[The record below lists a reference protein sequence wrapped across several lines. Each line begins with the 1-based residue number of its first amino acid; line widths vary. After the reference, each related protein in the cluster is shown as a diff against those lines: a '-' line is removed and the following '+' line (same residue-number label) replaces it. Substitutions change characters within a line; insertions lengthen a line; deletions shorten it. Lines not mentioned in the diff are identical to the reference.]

1 VRRPI
6 GNAVLDA
13 RWQAGVDGTFI
24 CTPSHDQRPRSLSTA
39 LLRSWLRSLS
49 ARNRSPG
56 GARSEVRTNDL
67 DGRRTVELLGDGHRG
82 HGMWLITDLRT
93 RLIRRYGRFLTAG
106 SLRLWPRIIRLGS
119 VRPLRAV
126 GSVFGWRNR
135 RDGHGD
141 PAGFVPHS
149 GPAIDASDPWLCVRG
164 GEAWRRGSH
173 RAVRGDGGVGRPGA
187 QVDQAGTG
195 LVPRRRPP
203 AGSWCLA
210 SMRLPLYLAMN

>member
-106 SLRLWPRIIRLGS
+106 SLRSWPRIIRFCATATPGGFG
-119 VRPLRAV
+119 VRLAEPQRW
-126 GSVFGWRNR
+126 SR
-135 RDGHGD
+135 
-141 PAGFVPHS
+141 
-149 GPAIDASDPWLCVRG
+149 
-164 GEAWRRGSH
+164 
-173 RAVRGDGGVGRPGA
+173 RPGRFRPALRPCARLGKLRDTDA
-187 QVDQAGTG
+187 QA
-195 LVPRRRPP
+195 
-203 AGSWCLA
+203 A
-210 SMRLPLYLAMN
+210 